1 MRLARTIQTAYAHG
15 RHRDR
20 AWAVRYLAHLLA
32 CNPTNRRA
40 LTHLIA
46 LCLPERFLEGFRITA
61 RGAADRPSRSS

>member
-20 AWAVRYLAHLLA
+20 AVRYLAHLLA
-32 CNPTNRRA
+32 SNPTNRRA

-61 RGAADRPSRSS
+61 RGAADRPSRSG